1 MPDLVNQMFC
11 NTHQC
16 QISITGCMKRQVA
29 ARKADPTRAWR
40 EYNSVPF
47 DPKCEDCAQGKA
59 IMKKYKD
66 KKEELMETTSESR
79 SHKIKSELDEL
90 EIAARKRDNAG
101 AAEEAAPP
109 ATNPCG
115 TVVEGKTCNHC
126 DLVVG
131 LDVADKYFYPSKN
144 TKDGFETTC
153 KECRK
158 RMDRE
163 RREAKKASEKPGK
176 PGRPKKSKPKKNPEK
191 KTAASPETPVAEV
204 VTPVAAPG
212 NESLADKEKK
222 AFSTSAADII
232 NHAPRSAE
240 QTDTI
245 RKNDHSVDMNEMVRQ
260 VFVAAGRPHLYEAL
274 EKAAFEDIR
283 PPHLQAVYL
292 LACSLDPFG
301 KCE

>member
-1 MPDLVNQMFC
+1 MAKLVNQMFC
-11 NTHQC
+11 EIHQC
-16 QISITGCMKRQVA
+16 RISITGCMKRQVA
-29 ARKADPTRAWR
+29 ARSLDPTQAWR
-40 EYNSVPF
+40 ASKSVPI
-47 DPKCEDCAQGKA
+47 DPKCSDCAQGRE

-66 KKEELMETTSESR
+66 KKEALMEAAISR
-79 SHKIKSELDEL
+79 QKMKADLEELDL
-90 EIAARKRDNAG
+90 AAQKRTNAR
-101 AAEEAAPP
+101 ADEEAAPP

-115 TVVEGKTCNHC
+115 PVVEGKTCNHC
-126 DLVVG
+126 DLVCG
-131 LDVADKYFYPSKN
+131 LDVADKHFYTSKH

-158 RMDRE
+158 RMDLE
-163 RREAKKASEKPGK
+163 RREARKAAGKPGK
-176 PGRPKKSKPKKNPEK
+176 PDRTKKSKPKKNPEK

-245 RKNDHSVDMNEMVRQ
+245 RKNDHPVDMNEMVRQ

-292 LACSLDPFG
+292 LACSLDSFG
-301 KCE
+301 KGE

>member
-1 MPDLVNQMFC
+1 MAKIINQMFC
-11 NTHQC
+11 ETHQC
-16 QISITGCMKRQVA
+16 PISITGCMKRQVA
-29 ARKADPTRAWR
+29 ARNADPTRAGR

-47 DPKCEDCAQGKA
+47 DPKCSDCAQGKA

-66 KKEELMETTSESR
+66 KKEELMETTSESL
-79 SHKIKSELDEL
+79 SHKMKSELDEL
-90 EIAARKRDNAG
+90 ENAARKRDNAG

-115 TVVEGKTCNHC
+115 PVVEGKTCNHC

-131 LDVADKYFYPSKN
+131 LDVAAQHFYASKF

-163 RREAKKASEKPGK
+163 RREAKKASGKSGK
-176 PGRPKKSKPKKNPEK
+176 PGRSKKSKPKKNPKKAAAAPPEK
-191 KTAASPETPVAEV
+191 TMAEV
-204 VTPVAAPG
+204 VTANAPTG
-212 NESLADKEKK
+212 
-222 AFSTSAADII
+222 
-232 NHAPRSAE
+232 
-240 QTDTI
+240 TDTTE
-245 RKNDHSVDMNEMVRQ
+245 KNDHPVDLDGMVREL
-260 VFVAAGRPHLYEAL
+260 FAAAGRPNLYDSL